1 MIGVSFV
8 VGDYR
13 IGIFAKEIIFQ
24 GDELF
29 FEYMYDP
36 HQRQQFVNNER
47 IDENEQENLRI
58 LIRYEENFMLV
69 QPVVD

>member
-13 IGIFAKEIIFQ
+13 IGIFANEIIFQ